1 MGVAEAG
8 GGRAPP
14 SPPNAHFAGRQ
25 AGSGAPGTEM
35 ACCPTHTDAAQID
48 GSRGRGGGPRLLS
61 GSGSEGRK
69 ALSVTRISREDRM
82 GWGDDRGVGGGVS
95 PGRCGPAP
103 REPTLLQPSVAP
115 PASPPALRS
124 ARPGSLPARGPR
136 DRARSDRPAPA
147 APLQR
152 PRPRQSAGMDGVPV
166 RTASPRLQPAV
177 RILSLLCPAT
187 RHRLPPRAHGPPGGA
202 PARSGPS
209 SGDAAAAAAP
219 LPRSRARL
227 CPPAAATSRG
237 GCSELCRARRLSRAR
252 ELANKSMNLPREAP
266 YPPPTRRK
274 TRTCFPPALRDEDG
288 PLPEGKPECTR
299 GAQAPSPHVLYLA
312 QR

>member
-1 MGVAEAG
+1 MLPDAHRRGTDRWLPRAGRGAQAALRLGFRGQESSECDTHLTGGQNGV
-8 GGRAPP
+8 GGRQ
-14 SPPNAHFAGRQ
+14 GR
-25 AGSGAPGTEM
+25 
-35 ACCPTHTDAAQID
+35 
-48 GSRGRGGGPRLLS
+48 R
-61 GSGSEGRK
+61 
-69 ALSVTRISREDRM
+69 
-82 GWGDDRGVGGGVS
+82 GGGVS

-152 PRPRQSAGMDGVPV
+152 PRPRQSAGTDGVPV

-274 TRTCFPPALRDEDG
+274 TRTCFPPALCDEDG

-312 QR
+312 QH

>member
-1 MGVAEAG
+1 MAPAG
-8 GGRAPP
+8 GEGA
-14 SPPNAHFAGRQ
+14 Q
-25 AGSGAPGTEM
+25 AALRLGLRGQESSE
-35 ACCPTHTDAAQID
+35 CDTHLT
-48 GSRGRGGGPRLLS
+48 GGQN
-61 GSGSEGRK
+61 
-69 ALSVTRISREDRM
+69 
-82 GWGDDRGVGGGVS
+82 GVGGRQ
-95 PGRCGPAP
+95 GRRGGLTWPMW
-103 REPTLLQPSVAP
+103 PSSSRAHP
-115 PASPPALRS
+115 PATQRGSSGLTTGPPKRPARLPTCTGSSRQSPVRS
-124 ARPGSLPARGPR
+124 AGPR
-136 DRARSDRPAPA
+136 CPSPAPA
-147 APLQR
+147 PQTVSWNGRRAREDSQPPPSASGPDPL
-152 PRPRQSAGMDGVPV
+152 PS
-166 RTASPRLQPAV
+166 
-177 RILSLLCPAT
+177 LSCH

-237 GCSELCRARRLSRAR
+237 GCSELCRACRLSRAR

-312 QR
+312 QH